1 MFSKKVQE
9 AKVAYTFDDFLLTP
23 NASYVEPKDI
33 DTRIKLGKGIKL
45 NIPILSAAMDTV
57 TEADLAIAMAQ
68 EGGIGV
74 IHRNITQ
81 EKQVEEVKKVKSAED
96 LTIRDVITITPDSTI
111 ADVQAKM
118 NDELISG
125 LPVVDNDEIIGIIS
139 KRDIRPV
146 LKKGVDKTVKDIMT
160 SDVVTVEE
168 PITAEEALN
177 IAYEI
182 VFNSK
187 KSDTAILLCTFG
199 STFSE
204 SIKTYEATMAD
215 YKAQY
220 PNAARD
226 KDGNY
231 LVAAASGPFDLDRAM
246 ALDQAGAD
254 IISIDCAH
262 AHNMNVVKFTETIKD
277 NIDADLCV
285 GNIATAEAAE
295 DLASMGVDGL
305 KVGIGPGSMCTT
317 RIVAGVGVPQL
328 TAISEVADVARE
340 YDIPVIADGG
350 IRYSGDIAKAI
361 GAGAD
366 AVMLGNLLAASYEAP
381 GEVVVMNGKQY
392 KKYRGMGSMGAMTS
406 EYDGGADR
414 YFQGSKSKMN
424 HTKYVPEGIEG
435 AVPYRGTVNEILFQ
449 LVGGLKSSMGY
460 CGAKDIA
467 AMQEKAKFVRI
478 TSSGIKES
486 HPHDLLITNE
496 SPNYP
501 TLD

>member
-33 DTRIKLGKGIKL
+33 DTKIKLGKDIKL

-57 TEADLAIAMAQ
+57 TESDLAIAMAQ
-68 EGGIGV
+68 EGGVGV

-96 LTIRDVITITPDSTI
+96 LTIRDVITITP
-111 ADVQAKM
+111 
-118 NDELISG
+118 
-125 LPVVDNDEIIGIIS
+125 EIIGIIS

-177 IAYEI
+177 IAYENKVERLPVLRDGKLVGI
-182 VFNSK
+182 ITIK
-187 KSDTAILLCTFG
+187 DILNQ
-199 STFSE
+199 
-204 SIKTYEATMAD
+204 
-215 YKAQY
+215 AQY

-328 TAISEVADVARE
+328 TAISEVADVAKE
-340 YDIPVIADGG
+340 YGIPVIADGG

-381 GEVVVMNGKQY
+381 GEIVVMNGKQY

-467 AMQEKAKFVRI
+467 AMQEKARFVRI

>member
-9 AKVAYTFDDFLLTP
+9 ARLSYTFDDFLLTP
-23 NASYVEPKDI
+23 NASRVEPKDI
-33 DTRIKLGKGIKL
+33 DTTVELSKGIKL

-57 TEADLAIAMAQ
+57 TESKLAIAMAQ

-74 IHRNITQ
+74 IHRNLSL
-81 EKQVEEVKKVKSAED
+81 ERQVEEVKKVKSAED
-96 LTIRDVITITPDSTI
+96 ITIRDVVTIEPDSTI
-111 ADVQAKM
+111 ADVQNKM
-118 NDELISG
+118 QDELISG
-125 LPVVDNDEIIGIIS
+125 LPVVEDEKIIGIIS

-146 LKKGVDKTVKDIMT
+146 IKSKPSKTVKDIMT

-177 IAYEI
+177 IAYENK
-182 VFNSK
+182 VERLPVL
-187 KSDTAILLCTFG
+187 SDGKLVGIITIKDILNQ
-199 STFSE
+199 
-204 SIKTYEATMAD
+204 
-215 YKAQY
+215 AQY

-226 KDGNY
+226 KNGEY
-231 LVAAASGPFDLDRAM
+231 LVAAACGPFDLERAK
-246 ALDQAGAD
+246 ALDKAGAD

-262 AHNMNVVKFTETIKD
+262 AHNMNVVEFTKEIKKE
-277 NIDADLCV
+277 ISAELCV

-295 DLASMGVDGL
+295 DLISMGVDAL

-328 TAISEVADVARE
+328 TAISDVADVAAGSGV
-340 YDIPVIADGG
+340 PVIADGG
-350 IRYSGDIAKAI
+350 IRYSGDVAKAI

-366 AVMLGNLLAASYEAP
+366 AVMLGNLLAASFEAP
-381 GEVVVMNGKQY
+381 GDVVVMNGKQY

-406 EYDGGADR
+406 EFDGGADR

-435 AVPYRGTVNEILFQ
+435 AVPYRGTVSEILFQ

-460 CGAKDIA
+460 CGAEDIKN
-467 AMQEKAKFVRI
+467 MKKKAKFVRI

-496 SPNYP
+496 SPNYHSF
-501 TLD
+501 D

>member
-1 MFSKKVQE
+1 MYSKKVQE
-9 AKVAYTFDDFLLTP
+9 ARMSYTFDDFLLTP

-33 DTRIKLGKGIKL
+33 DTKIELSKGIKL

-57 TEADLAIAMAQ
+57 TEAELAIAMAQ

-74 IHRNITQ
+74 IHRNISL
-81 EKQVEEVKKVKSAED
+81 ERQVEEVKKVKSAED
-96 LTIRDVITITPDSTI
+96 LTIRDVVTITPDSTI
-111 ADVQAKM
+111 LDVQSKM
-118 NDELISG
+118 QDELISG
-125 LPVVDNDEIIGIIS
+125 LPVVDGDEIIGIIS

-146 LKKGVDKTVKDIMT
+146 LKSEPNKTVKDIMT

-177 IAYEI
+177 IAYENKVERLPVLHDGKLVGI
-182 VFNSK
+182 ITIK
-187 KSDTAILLCTFG
+187 DILNQ
-199 STFSE
+199 
-204 SIKTYEATMAD
+204 
-215 YKAQY
+215 AQY

-226 KDGNY
+226 KNGNY
-231 LVAAASGPFDLDRAM
+231 LVAAASGPFDLERAM
-246 ALDQAGAD
+246 ALDEAGAD

-277 NIDADLCV
+277 NIDAELCV

-295 DLASMGVDGL
+295 DLIAMGVDAL

-328 TAISEVADVARE
+328 TAISDVADVAA
-340 YDIPVIADGG
+340 DAGIPVIADGG

-361 GAGAD
+361 GAGAN

-381 GEVVVMNGKQY
+381 GDVVVMNGKQY

-435 AVPYRGTVNEILFQ
+435 AVPYKGTVSEILFQ

-467 AMQEKAKFVRI
+467 DMQKKAQFVRI

-496 SPNYP
+496 SPNYH
-501 TLD
+501 TFD

>member
-1 MFSKKVQE
+1 M
-9 AKVAYTFDDFLLTP
+9 
-23 NASYVEPKDI
+23 
-33 DTRIKLGKGIKL
+33 
-45 NIPILSAAMDTV
+45 
-57 TEADLAIAMAQ
+57 
-68 EGGIGV
+68 
-74 IHRNITQ
+74 
-81 EKQVEEVKKVKSAED
+81 
-96 LTIRDVITITPDSTI
+96 
-111 ADVQAKM
+111 
-118 NDELISG
+118 
-125 LPVVDNDEIIGIIS
+125 
-139 KRDIRPV
+139 
-146 LKKGVDKTVKDIMT
+146 
-160 SDVVTVEE
+160 
-168 PITAEEALN
+168 
-177 IAYEI
+177 
-182 VFNSK
+182 
-187 KSDTAILLCTFG
+187 
-199 STFSE
+199 
-204 SIKTYEATMAD
+204 
-215 YKAQY
+215 
-220 PNAARD
+220 
-226 KDGNY
+226 
-231 LVAAASGPFDLDRAM
+231 AAASGPFDLDRAM

-340 YDIPVIADGG
+340 YGIPVIADGG

-460 CGAKDIA
+460 CGAENIA

>member
-1 MFSKKVQE
+1 MYSKKVQE
-9 AKVAYTFDDFLLTP
+9 ARMSYTFDDFLLTP

-33 DTRIKLGKGIKL
+33 DTKIELSKGIKL

-57 TEADLAIAMAQ
+57 TEAELAIAMAQ

-74 IHRNITQ
+74 IHRNISL
-81 EKQVEEVKKVKSAED
+81 ERQVEEVKKVKSAED
-96 LTIRDVITITPDSTI
+96 LTIRDVVTITPDSTI
-111 ADVQAKM
+111 LDVQSKM
-118 NDELISG
+118 QDELISG
-125 LPVVDNDEIIGIIS
+125 LPVVDGDEIIGIIS

-146 LKKGVDKTVKDIMT
+146 LKSEPNKTVKDIMT

-177 IAYEI
+177 IAYENKVERLPVLHDGKLVGI
-182 VFNSK
+182 ITIK
-187 KSDTAILLCTFG
+187 DILNQ
-199 STFSE
+199 
-204 SIKTYEATMAD
+204 
-215 YKAQY
+215 AQY

-226 KDGNY
+226 KNGNY
-231 LVAAASGPFDLDRAM
+231 LVAAASGPFDLERAM
-246 ALDQAGAD
+246 ALDEAGAD

-277 NIDADLCV
+277 NIDAELCV

-295 DLASMGVDGL
+295 DLIAMGVDAL

-328 TAISEVADVARE
+328 TAISDVADVAA
-340 YDIPVIADGG
+340 DAGIPVIADGG

-381 GEVVVMNGKQY
+381 GDVVVMNGKQY

-435 AVPYRGTVNEILFQ
+435 AVPYKGTVSEILFQ

-467 AMQEKAKFVRI
+467 DMQKKAQFVRI

-496 SPNYP
+496 SPNYH
-501 TLD
+501 TFD

>member
-33 DTRIKLGKGIKL
+33 DTKIKLGKDIKL

-57 TEADLAIAMAQ
+57 TESDLAIAMAQ
-68 EGGIGV
+68 EGGVGV

-146 LKKGVDKTVKDIMT
+146 LKKGVDKTVKDINRKVSDAMT
-160 SDVVTVEE
+160 QEVVTISEN
-168 PITAEEALN
+168 TTTEEALDV
-177 IAYEI
+177 AYENKVERLPVLRDGKLVGI
-182 VFNSK
+182 ITIK
-187 KSDTAILLCTFG
+187 DILNQ
-199 STFSE
+199 
-204 SIKTYEATMAD
+204 
-215 YKAQY
+215 AQY

-328 TAISEVADVARE
+328 TAISEVADVAKE
-340 YDIPVIADGG
+340 YGIPVIADGG

-381 GEVVVMNGKQY
+381 GEIVVMNGKQY

-467 AMQEKAKFVRI
+467 AMQEKARFVRI

>member
-33 DTRIKLGKGIKL
+33 DTKIKLGKDIKL

-57 TEADLAIAMAQ
+57 TESDLAIAMAQ
-68 EGGIGV
+68 EGGVGV

-177 IAYEI
+177 IAYENKVERLPVLRDGKLVGI
-182 VFNSK
+182 ITIK
-187 KSDTAILLCTFG
+187 DILNQ
-199 STFSE
+199 
-204 SIKTYEATMAD
+204 
-215 YKAQY
+215 AQY

-305 KVGIGPGSMCTT
+305 KVGIGP
-317 RIVAGVGVPQL
+317 VGVPQL
-328 TAISEVADVARE
+328 TAISEVADVAKE
-340 YDIPVIADGG
+340 YGIPVIADGG

-381 GEVVVMNGKQY
+381 GEIVVMNGKQY

-467 AMQEKAKFVRI
+467 AMQEKARFVRI

>member
-1 MFSKKVQE
+1 MYSKKVQE
-9 AKVAYTFDDFLLTP
+9 ARMSYTFDDFLLTP

-33 DTRIKLGKGIKL
+33 DTTVELSKGIKL
-45 NIPILSAAMDTV
+45 NIPVLSAAMDTV
-57 TEADLAIAMAQ
+57 TEAELAIAMAQ

-74 IHRNITQ
+74 IHRNISL

-96 LTIRDVITITPDSTI
+96 ITIRDVVTISPDSTVLDAQFI
-111 ADVQAKM
+111 MQ
-118 NDELISG
+118 DELISG
-125 LPVVDNDEIIGIIS
+125 LPVVDGDKIVGIIS

-146 LKKGVDKTVKDIMT
+146 LKSEPSKKIKDIMT

-177 IAYEI
+177 IAYENKVERLPVLNEEGKLVGI
-182 VFNSK
+182 ITIK
-187 KSDTAILLCTFG
+187 DILNQ
-199 STFSE
+199 
-204 SIKTYEATMAD
+204 D
-215 YKAQY
+215 QY
-220 PNAARD
+220 PKAARD
-226 KDGNY
+226 KDGNF
-231 LVAAASGPFDLDRAM
+231 LVAAACGPFDLDRAM

-277 NIDADLCV
+277 NIDAELCV

-295 DLASMGVDGL
+295 DLISMGVDAL

-328 TAISEVADVARE
+328 TAISDVADAAADAGV
-340 YDIPVIADGG
+340 PVIADGG

-381 GEVVVMNGKQY
+381 GDVVVMNGKQY

-406 EYDGGADR
+406 EFDGGADR

-460 CGAKDIA
+460 CGAKDIIE
-467 AMQEKAKFVRI
+467 MKQKAKFVRI
-478 TSSGIKES
+478 SSSGIKES

-496 SPNYP
+496 SPNYHSF
-501 TLD
+501 D

>member
-1 MFSKKVQE
+1 MYSKKVQE
-9 AKVAYTFDDFLLTP
+9 ARMSYTFDDFLLTP

-33 DTRIKLGKGIKL
+33 DTKIELSKGIKL

-57 TEADLAIAMAQ
+57 TEAELAIAMAQ

-74 IHRNITQ
+74 IHRNISL
-81 EKQVEEVKKVKSAED
+81 ERQVEEVKKVKSAED
-96 LTIRDVITITPDSTI
+96 LTIRDVVTITPDSTI
-111 ADVQAKM
+111 LDVQSKM
-118 NDELISG
+118 QDELISG
-125 LPVVDNDEIIGIIS
+125 LPVVDGDEIIGIIS

-146 LKKGVDKTVKDIMT
+146 LKSEPNKTVKDIMT

-177 IAYEI
+177 IAYENKVERLPVLHDGKLVGI
-182 VFNSK
+182 ITIK
-187 KSDTAILLCTFG
+187 DILNQ
-199 STFSE
+199 
-204 SIKTYEATMAD
+204 
-215 YKAQY
+215 AQY

-226 KDGNY
+226 KNGNY
-231 LVAAASGPFDLDRAM
+231 LVAAASGPFDLERAM
-246 ALDQAGAD
+246 ALDEAGAD

-277 NIDADLCV
+277 NIDAELCV

-295 DLASMGVDGL
+295 DLIAMGVDAL

-328 TAISEVADVARE
+328 TAVSDVADVAA
-340 YDIPVIADGG
+340 DAGIPVIADGG

-361 GAGAD
+361 SAGAD

-381 GEVVVMNGKQY
+381 GDVVVMNGKQY

-435 AVPYRGTVNEILFQ
+435 AVPYKGTVSEILFQ

-467 AMQEKAKFVRI
+467 DMQKKAQFVRI

-496 SPNYP
+496 SPNYH
-501 TLD
+501 TFD

>member
-1 MFSKKVQE
+1 MYSKKVQE
-9 AKVAYTFDDFLLTP
+9 ARMSYTFDDFLLTP

-33 DTRIKLGKGIKL
+33 DTKIELSKGIKL

-57 TEADLAIAMAQ
+57 TEAELAIAMAQ

-74 IHRNITQ
+74 IHRNISL
-81 EKQVEEVKKVKSAED
+81 ERQVEEVKKVKSAED
-96 LTIRDVITITPDSTI
+96 LTIRDVVTITPDSTI
-111 ADVQAKM
+111 LDVQSKM
-118 NDELISG
+118 QDELISG
-125 LPVVDNDEIIGIIS
+125 LPVVDGDEIIGIIS

-146 LKKGVDKTVKDIMT
+146 LKSEPNKTVKDIMT
-160 SDVVTVEE
+160 FDVVTVEE

-177 IAYEI
+177 IAYENKVERLPVLHDGKLVGI
-182 VFNSK
+182 ITIK
-187 KSDTAILLCTFG
+187 DILNQ
-199 STFSE
+199 
-204 SIKTYEATMAD
+204 
-215 YKAQY
+215 AQY

-226 KDGNY
+226 KNGNY
-231 LVAAASGPFDLDRAM
+231 LVAAASGPFDLERAM
-246 ALDQAGAD
+246 ALDEAGAD

-277 NIDADLCV
+277 NIDAELCV

-295 DLASMGVDGL
+295 DLIAMGVDAL

-328 TAISEVADVARE
+328 TAISDVADVAA
-340 YDIPVIADGG
+340 DAGIPVIADGG

-381 GEVVVMNGKQY
+381 GDVVVMNGKQY

-435 AVPYRGTVNEILFQ
+435 AVPYKGTVSEILFQ

-467 AMQEKAKFVRI
+467 DMQKKAQFVRI

-496 SPNYP
+496 SPNYH
-501 TLD
+501 TFD

>member
-1 MFSKKVQE
+1 MYSKKVQE
-9 AKVAYTFDDFLLTP
+9 ARMSYTFDDFLLTP

-33 DTRIKLGKGIKL
+33 DTKIELSKGIKL

-57 TEADLAIAMAQ
+57 TEAELAIAMAQ

-74 IHRNITQ
+74 IHRNISL
-81 EKQVEEVKKVKSAED
+81 ERQVEEVKKVKSAED
-96 LTIRDVITITPDSTI
+96 LTIRDVVTITPDSTI
-111 ADVQAKM
+111 LDVQSKM
-118 NDELISG
+118 QDELISG
-125 LPVVDNDEIIGIIS
+125 LPVVDGDEIIGIIS

-146 LKKGVDKTVKDIMT
+146 LKSEPNKTVKDIMT

-177 IAYEI
+177 IAYENKVERLPVLHDGKLVGI
-182 VFNSK
+182 ITIK
-187 KSDTAILLCTFG
+187 DILNQ
-199 STFSE
+199 
-204 SIKTYEATMAD
+204 
-215 YKAQY
+215 AQY

-226 KDGNY
+226 KNGNY
-231 LVAAASGPFDLDRAM
+231 LVAAASGPFDLERAM
-246 ALDQAGAD
+246 ALDEAGAD
-254 IISIDCAH
+254 IISIDCSH

-277 NIDADLCV
+277 NIDAELCV

-295 DLASMGVDGL
+295 DLIAMGVDAL

-328 TAISEVADVARE
+328 TAISDVADVAA
-340 YDIPVIADGG
+340 DAGIPVIADGG

-381 GEVVVMNGKQY
+381 GDVVVMNGKQY

-435 AVPYRGTVNEILFQ
+435 AVPYKGTVSEILFQ

-467 AMQEKAKFVRI
+467 DMQKKAQFVRI

-496 SPNYP
+496 SPNYH
-501 TLD
+501 TFD

>member
-1 MFSKKVQE
+1 MFSKKVHE
-9 AKVAYTFDDFLLTP
+9 AKMSYTFDDFLLTP

-33 DTRIKLGKGIKL
+33 YTTLSLSGNIKL
-45 NIPILSAAMDTV
+45 NIPVLSAAMDTV

-74 IHRNITQ
+74 IHRNISQ
-81 EKQVEEVKKVKSAED
+81 ERQVEEVKKVKSAED
-96 LTIRDVITITPDSTI
+96 ITIRDVVTISPDSTVS
-111 ADVQAKM
+111 DVQSKM
-118 NDELISG
+118 QDELISG
-125 LPVVDNDEIIGIIS
+125 LPVVDDEKIIGIIS

-146 LKKGVDKTVKDIMT
+146 LKVDPDKTVKDIMT

-177 IAYEI
+177 IAYENKVERLPVLHEGKLVGI
-182 VFNSK
+182 ITIK
-187 KSDTAILLCTFG
+187 DILNQ
-199 STFSE
+199 
-204 SIKTYEATMAD
+204 
-215 YKAQY
+215 AQY

-226 KDGNY
+226 KKGNY

-277 NIDADLCV
+277 NIDAELCV
-285 GNIATAEAAE
+285 GNIATAEAAQ
-295 DLASMGVDGL
+295 DLISMGVDTL

-328 TAISEVADVARE
+328 TAISEVADVAKDE
-340 YDIPVIADGG
+340 GVPVIADGG

-381 GEVVVMNGKQY
+381 GDIVVMNGKQY

-406 EYDGGADR
+406 EFDGGADR

-435 AVPYRGTVNEILFQ
+435 AVPYKGTVSEILFQ

-460 CGAKDIA
+460 CGAKDISD
-467 AMQEKAKFVRI
+467 MHEKARFVRI

-496 SPNYP
+496 SPNYHSF
-501 TLD
+501 D